1 MARNMNISFLGTSSG
16 GGPSISRNCS
26 SLVADVIGDGS
37 LWMVDCAEGT
47 VRQFQMQHRGQGDP
61 VLKAF
66 KVTKL
71 FVTHMHADHVMGIIT
86 FLRHVLHPPL
96 IAPSGDLP
104 PSDGPPHIE
113 LYGPAGLR
121 TFVRSIF
128 AMTLTHTGERYV
140 VHELLTP
147 SDTPTSCDPAVL
159 HPSECPG
166 QNFLCDS
173 DGFWKGVTSGTGY
186 WGEVIVDAGPILHR
200 DPCIGYVFH
209 EPNPPH
215 RKLVILG
222 DTYDAS
228 PIIPLIQP
236 STTMPVSLLIH
247 EATDTYI
254 SRQIDPSARR
264 TKDEVDSKVVA
275 RGHSTPVMAGTFAKQ
290 IGAQKVVLNH
300 IGSRFPAPKQL
311 KNSQDA
317 RFAVIAEIERQ
328 ASEAWGGGEAV
339 VAYDFMCVSI
349 HADLNEEGFP
359 CVAMELE
366 EEVVLE
372 AVIEVGD
379 MTRGRGR
386 GRGRGMSRGTI
397 RGRWRGQWRGRGRG
411 GSDGDR
417 GGFGRGGG
425 GGDDDFGRSNK
436 RRFGE

>member
-1 MARNMNISFLGTSSG
+1 MARNMYISFLGTSSG

-37 LWMVDCAEGT
+37 LWMIDCAEGT
-47 VRQFQMQHRGQGDP
+47 VRQFHMQPRGQGDS
-61 VLKAF
+61 VLKAL

-104 PSDGPPHIE
+104 PSDGPPQIE

-140 VHELLTP
+140 VHELLT
-147 SDTPTSCDPAVL
+147 STDTPTSCDPAVL
-159 HPSECPG
+159 HQSECPG
-166 QNFLCDS
+166 QDFLCDD
-173 DGFWKGVTSGTGY
+173 DGFWRGVTSGTGY
-186 WGEVIVDAGPILHR
+186 WGDVVVDAGPILHR

-236 STTMPVSLLIH
+236 SPTTPISLLIH

-254 SRQIDPSARR
+254 SRHIDPSARR
-264 TKDEVDSKVVA
+264 TKDEVDSKVAA

-290 IGAQKVVLNH
+290 IGAQRVVLNH

-311 KNSQDA
+311 KNPQDS

-328 ASEAWGGGEAV
+328 ASEAWGDGKAT
-339 VAYDFMCVSI
+339 VAHDFMRISI
-349 HADLNEEGFP
+349 PAELNDEESAD
-359 CVAMELE
+359 VAMEP
-366 EEVVLE
+366 EEVVLLD
-372 AVIEVGD
+372 EVSE
-379 MTRGRGR
+379 MARGRGR
-386 GRGRGMSRGTI
+386 GRGRGTFRGTS

-411 GSDGDR
+411 GNGDGDGDR
-417 GGFGRGGG
+417 GGNGK
-425 GGDDDFGRSNK
+425 K
-436 RRFGE
+436 RKFRE

>member
-26 SLVADVIGDGS
+26 SLVADVMGDGS

-47 VRQFQMQHRGQGDP
+47 ARQFQMQHRGQGDP
-61 VLKAF
+61 VLKAL

-104 PSDGPPHIE
+104 PSDGPPQIE

-128 AMTLTHTGERYV
+128 TMTLTHTGERYV
-140 VHELLTP
+140 VHELLTS

-166 QNFLCDS
+166 QNFLCDD

-186 WGEVIVDAGPILHR
+186 YGEVVVDAGPILHR
-200 DPCIGYVFH
+200 DPCIGFVFH

-228 PIIPLIQP
+228 PIIPLIQS
-236 STTMPVSLLIH
+236 STTTPVSLLIH
-247 EATDTYI
+247 EATDAYI

-264 TKDEVDSKVVA
+264 TKDEVDSKVAA

-311 KNSQDA
+311 KNPHDS

-339 VAYDFMCVSI
+339 VAYDFMRISI
-349 HADLNEEGFP
+349 AADLNEEEFSG
-359 CVAMELE
+359 VAMELDDE
-366 EEVVLE
+366 IVLLGE
-372 AVIEVGD
+372 VIEVGEIA
-379 MTRGRGR
+379 RGRGR
-386 GRGRGMSRGTI
+386 GRGRGTPRGMS
-397 RGRWRGQWRGRGRG
+397 RGRWRSQWRGRGRG
-411 GSDGDR
+411 GGDADR
-417 GGFGRGGG
+417 GGFGRGGS
-425 GGDDDFGRSNK
+425 DSDLGRGKK